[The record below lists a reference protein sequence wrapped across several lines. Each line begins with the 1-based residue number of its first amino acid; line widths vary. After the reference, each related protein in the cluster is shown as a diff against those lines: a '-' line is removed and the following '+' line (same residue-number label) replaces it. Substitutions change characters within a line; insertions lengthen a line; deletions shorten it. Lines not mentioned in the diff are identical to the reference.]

1 MVAHTPEDAKVGLA
15 QVKMRDKTVW
25 RAKVSFVELRPGAEP
40 FRKTLTGIG
49 PTQDAARERLLRSIS
64 RYNDG
69 LIS

>member
-25 RAKVSFVELRPGAEP
+25 RAKVSFVQDRGGEP

-49 PTQDAARERLLRSIS
+49 PTQDAARDRLAASIA
-64 RYNDG
+64 RYNEETKP
-69 LIS
+69 